1 MHKDILERDPPHAE
15 FEVTVLFTITSL
27 HRLVVVFMLDVDH

>member
-1 MHKDILERDPPHAE
+1 MHEDILERDPPHVE
-15 FEVTVLFTITSL
+15 FEVTVILMITPL